1 MVKVAQKCESSHG
14 ASQYKPNRSKSTT
27 RTFERG
33 SVFVASCPMLITHAH
48 MQQSQ
53 QLQQQ
58 SSSQRVGALSL
69 IPSCLGISGHPSGS
83 WQRHPRCAG
92 ARSAG
97 RPWVARTQFST
108 AVQCCRNTANNCSSF
123 LQQVFFFFCQTRT
136 SPPLDQIA
144 LDRLRGHSLKLGG
157 LWGRQGSH
165 TMTPE
170 KPKRALWV
178 VHGLESR
185 PQFHEKTP
193 RERQEKNE
201 HCGSREKTKSEI
213 LGPPTLRGPT
223 LWAHFSWNGASP
235 SFFILFLFIYVH
247 FSFLYVLPFFRFF
260 IPPLSLPPPNL
271 KLVWGFGEVVTLLP
285 FPSPSLL
292 PLHPSRPSQT

>member
-1 MVKVAQKCESSHG
+1 MWSKLRRNVRAHTVRHSTSQIGRNPRHVHSS
-14 ASQYKPNRSKSTT
+14 
-27 RTFERG
+27 EE
-33 SVFVASCPMLITHAH
+33 VCFVASCPMLITHAH

-201 HCGSREKTKSEI
+201 HCGSREKTKSENSGSSHPSGAHP
-213 LGPPTLRGPT
+213 LGP
-223 LWAHFSWNGASP
+223 
-235 SFFILFLFIYVH
+235 LFLEW
-247 FSFLYVLPFFRFF
+247 S
-260 IPPLSLPPPNL
+260 LSL
-271 KLVWGFGEVVTLLP
+271 F
-285 FPSPSLL
+285 FHSLL
-292 PLHPSRPSQT
+292 IHFCAFFLSLCSSIF